1 MTNKKAIA
9 DLHSYFD
16 NIFPK
21 HMLRQANESQPIVPP
36 LSPSGAVQYQT
47 YQFNEAP
54 PELKKQVEVGRV
66 LMERFVAVASAAVNA
81 KSPSEAGK
89 YDFTT
94 WEEVT
99 KKIVDAFFTDPIKGN
114 RSLSTE
120 VAGVEIAKSVINFAG
135 NVIAGNVTGFAT
147 FLANFGEGLSA
158 EMKKTTATYNYL
170 YAYSTHDL
178 FIDQSGNIFY
188 KPSFLVYGTHFS
200 QDQKSISTSC
210 GSVSKV
216 VLDFGVNTV
225 GGTFRIQQYMQD
237 ANFKS
242 EVDNFLTMFEAKSIA
257 TAKSYFGDIF
267 KGVKPDSKNYV
278 YLPEAV
284 LMQ

>member
-1 MTNKKAIA
+1 MTNQKAIA
-9 DLHSYFD
+9 DLHSYFE
-16 NIFPK
+16 NIFPE
-21 HMLRQANESQPIVPP
+21 HMLRQANESQPIVPS

-54 PELKKQVEVGRV
+54 PKLQKQVEVGRV

-89 YDFTT
+89 YDFKT
-94 WEEVT
+94 WHEVT
-99 KKIVDAFFTDPIKGN
+99 RKIVNAFFTDPIEGN
-114 RSLSTE
+114 RHLYTE

-135 NVIAGNVTGFAT
+135 SVIAGNVAGFAS

-158 EMKKTTATYNYL
+158 EMKKTTASYNYL

-178 FIDQSGNIFY
+178 FQDQSGNVFY
-188 KPSFLVYGTHFS
+188 KPNFLVYGTHFS
-200 QDQKSISTSC
+200 QDQKSIATSC

-237 ANFKS
+237 ANFKKQ
-242 EVDNFLTMFEAKSIA
+242 VDDFLAKYEAKNIED
-257 TAKSYFGDIF
+257 TDSYFDDIF
-267 KGVKPDSKNYV
+267 NDVKPDSKTYV
-278 YLPEAV
+278 YLPDAV
-284 LMQ
+284 LM